1 MKNLLVKECRLAAA
15 TITYFFLAAGLLTL
29 IPGYPIL
36 MGVFFTCLG
45 IFYSFQ
51 TMRENRDIEYSML
64 LPVSKAEVVKGKF
77 AFVMLLQGCSFLVMA
92 LVTVVRMTALK
103 NVEAY
108 LTNPLMSANPA
119 FLGWALVLFG
129 LFNLV
134 FLRGFFRTGYYI
146 GKPFVLFCV
155 CAFVLT
161 GVAEALPHVPGLE
174 ALNVPGP
181 AYAGTQAAALAA
193 GLAAYAL
200 MTWAAI
206 RGSIRSFEKIDI

>member
-77 AFVMLLQGCSFLVMA
+77 LFVMLLQGCSFLVMA
-92 LVTVVRMTALK
+92 LVTVVRAWTRPNEL
-103 NVEAY
+103 
-108 LTNPLMSANPA
+108 PL
-119 FLGWALVLFG
+119 LLR
-129 LFNLV
+129 
-134 FLRGFFRTGYYI
+134 LRGLDPCRRYRVEETGECYE
-146 GKPFVLFCV
+146 GDELMRAGLC
-155 CAFVLT
+155 CALDR
-161 GVAEALPHVPGLE
+161 GD
-174 ALNVPGP
+174 
-181 AYAGTQAAALAA
+181 AAAMVFTLQ
-193 GLAAYAL
+193 GVN
-200 MTWAAI
+200 
-206 RGSIRSFEKIDI
+206 